1 MGAERRGG
9 RVTLQQIA
17 DRVGVS
23 KFAVSRSLS
32 GKDGVSEATRRRV
45 EEAAEVLGYTG
56 AQAGPRDIGFVC
68 YDMDLVNSELR
79 MMVQN
84 GVQQEAHRLGYPLRL
99 QWTHAPDHVASI
111 AKQCAGLLV
120 VGPHD
125 RQTIELVDAMH
136 IPVVRMGW
144 ISPLEPVDQVS
155 GTDREAGQ
163 AIGQYLLGLG
173 HRVIAF
179 VYGAT
184 AYRGRTERYHGI
196 REVTEVVPDASLHQM
211 WFEENGGFVGALRAL
226 QAKGVN
232 PTAIFCPHDGL
243 AVTVVSELLRLGY
256 RIPEDVSVI
265 GFGDFVAATQISP
278 QLTTVRVHGAEMGAA
293 AVRLLIER
301 IRQGRPPYD
310 PPQRILIASKIVE
323 RRSSG
328 PCPPPRADQRG

>member
-9 RVTLQQIA
+9 RVTLQHIA

-32 GKDGVSEATRRRV
+32 GKDGVSEATRLRV
-45 EEAAEVLGYTG
+45 EEAAAALGYAS
-56 AQAGPRDIGFVC
+56 AQAGPRDIGVAC

-84 GVQQEAHRLGYPLRL
+84 GVQREAHRLGYPLRL

-111 AKQCAGLLV
+111 AKLSAGLLL

-125 RQTIELVDAMH
+125 RQTLELVDAMR

-144 ISPLEPVDQVS
+144 IGPLEPVDQVG

-163 AIGQYLLGLG
+163 AVGQYLLQRG

-179 VYGAT
+179 VHGT
-184 AYRGRTERYHGI
+184 AGYRGRAERYHGI
-196 REVTEVVPDASLHQM
+196 REVTEVEPDASLHQM
-211 WFEENGGFVGALRAL
+211 WFEENSGFVDALRAL

-232 PTAIFCPHDGL
+232 PTAFFCAHDGL
-243 AVTVVSELLRLGY
+243 ALTVVSELLSLGY
-256 RIPEDVSVI
+256 RIPEEVSVI
-265 GFGDFVAATQISP
+265 GFGDFAAATQISP
-278 QLTTVRVHGAEMGAA
+278 QLTTVRVYGAEMGAA

-301 IRQGRPPYD
+301 IKAGRPPYE

-328 PCPPPRADQRG
+328 PCPPAKPRRRG